1 MKPLFAS
8 LAAALGM
15 LAASGRA
22 SAQSGV
28 HDFHA
33 DVEVDPTA
41 YVLSGSSLHVGLGW
55 KRARLDLS
63 LYSIAVPGF
72 AAGDDRFDVSYAGYG
87 VKLQYFLF
95 DEQSGGFVGVDSGLA
110 RPLVQLKGTSLA
122 SRRTEVDAG
131 VNFGWRF
138 DLPAGL
144 YATPWV
150 GVSYTFNRKD
160 VTLGGSTYS
169 TSAVTIFPAVHLG
182 YRFR

>member
-1 MKPLFAS
+1 MLIPVAALLFAS
-8 LAAALGM
+8 APAIAQTSE
-15 LAASGRA
+15 AASWA
-22 SAQSGV
+22 K
-28 HDFHA
+28 DFHA

-55 KRARLDLS
+55 KRVRLDLAV
-63 LYSIAVPGF
+63 YSIAVPGF
-72 AAGDDRFDVSYAGYG
+72 ALGNEAFDVSYQGYG
-87 VKLQYFLF
+87 MKAQYFLF
-95 DEQSGGFVGVDSGLA
+95 AEQSGGFIGVDSGVT
-110 RPLVQLKGTSLA
+110 RPLVQLKGTALA

-144 YATPWV
+144 YATPWL

-169 TSAVTIFPAVHLG
+169 GSAVTIFPAVHLG